1 MTNAET
7 NKPQPVWT
15 LFVRV
20 THWLVAVFVMVNF
33 FNDTGYWHR
42 FIGYACL
49 TLVLSRIIYGLFL
62 TKTASS
68 QFYIPTLDN
77 IKLHISE
84 LHTGKINAQHLSTH
98 AGHNP
103 LGQWAVYA
111 IWTLIILLA
120 FTGWLSLTD
129 AYWGEDWPVDLHG
142 YLSDGLMLMV
152 LLHVSAIALI
162 SKLQKRNLAK
172 SMITGKN

>member
-1 MTNAET
+1 M
-7 NKPQPVWT
+7 
-15 LFVRV
+15 
-20 THWLVAVFVMVNF
+20 HWLVAIIVIVNF

-49 TLVLSRIIYGLFL
+49 ILVLSRIIYGLFI

-68 QFYIPTLDN
+68 QFYIPTLAN

-84 LHTGKINAQHLSTH
+84 LNAPHFSTNV
-98 AGHNP
+98 GHNP

-111 IWTLIILLA
+111 IWTLILLLA
-120 FTGWLSLTD
+120 LTGWLSRTD

-142 YLSDGLMLMV
+142 YLSNSLMLMV
-152 LLHVSAIALI
+152 VLHVSAIAVI
-162 SKLQKRNLAK
+162 SKLQKRNLVK
-172 SMITGKN
+172 SMIAGKS

>member
-1 MTNAET
+1 MSNAET
-7 NKPQPVWT
+7 TKTQPVWT

-20 THWLVAVFVMVNF
+20 SHWLVAVFVIVNF

-49 TLVLSRIIYGLFL
+49 GLVLSRIIYGLFL

-68 QFYIPTLDN
+68 KFYIPSLDN

-84 LHTGKINAQHLSTH
+84 LKTKHLSPH
-98 AGHNP
+98 VGHNP

-120 FTGWLSLTD
+120 LTGWLSRTD
-129 AYWGEDWPVDLHG
+129 AYWGEDWPVDLHD
-142 YLSDGLMLMV
+142 YLSDALMLMV
-152 LLHVSAIALI
+152 LLHVSAIVLI

-172 SMITGKN
+172 NMINGKS